1 MLQEALIVPSKQLVV
16 AAYKSLMRVQNKAH
30 EIALLGANEDV
41 LSDLAELLERSLHT
55 PNLKDLDVY
64 VLPGDECSPD
74 DFTGSQDTLPG
85 IVEGAYAYP
94 DKIIITIS
102 YYALYATAE
111 DWKSFCKGFVTTMEH
126 EIVHIEQYKRDNRP
140 SELKSKD
147 ADLEFEYYEYLAEPK
162 EIGAFA
168 WTAYRELRKEF
179 TPEEIKYIM
188 SNNLSEAKEFSTVLS
203 MYYDIL
209 GPGGDNE
216 NIPVL
221 KKFLKTIYTIAAAA
235 KPSVA

>member
-16 AAYKSLMRVQNKAH
+16 TAYKSLMRVQAEAH
-30 EIALLGANEDV
+30 DLAISGASEDALG
-41 LSDLAELLERSLHT
+41 DLAELLERSLHT
-55 PNLKDLDVY
+55 PKLKDLDIY

-74 DFTGSQDTLPG
+74 DYTGSQDTLPG
-85 IVEGAYAYP
+85 IVDGAYAYP
-94 DKIIITIS
+94 NKIIVTIS

-111 DWKSFCKGFVTTMEH
+111 DWKTFCRDFVSTMEH

-147 ADLEFEYYEYLAEPK
+147 ADLEFEYHEYLAEPK

-179 TPEEIKYIM
+179 SPEEIKYIIAG
-188 SNNLSEAKEFSTVLS
+188 NLTDAKEFSTVFS

-216 NIPVL
+216 NLPVL
-221 KKFLKTIYTIAAAA
+221 KKFLKTIYTIASAA
-235 KPSVA
+235 KPAVA